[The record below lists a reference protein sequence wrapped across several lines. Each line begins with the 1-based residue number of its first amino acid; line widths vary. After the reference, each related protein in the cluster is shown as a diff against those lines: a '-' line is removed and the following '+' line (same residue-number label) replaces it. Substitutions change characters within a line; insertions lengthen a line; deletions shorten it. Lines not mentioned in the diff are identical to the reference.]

1 MKTSSVLRISAF
13 LFALLGNVGLSHALD
28 LLEAWRAAQSQD
40 PQVAVSQ
47 AAAKAGAARREQ
59 SNALWRPSVQLIVG
73 GSVGLSESGS
83 TGAHFAAPGQPAS
96 NGVDFN
102 TSVQAGLSGR
112 WVLSARKALSSGERS
127 AQGRQLELSA
137 DMANLQFQADHNALM
152 LQTATR
158 YLDVVLA
165 HKSLAL
171 LGHQHQAAQSALVQ
185 AQDRFVLGDKP
196 ITDTHEARQR
206 AMQLQA
212 QVLAAKSTL
221 TLAQRVLAKSTGL
234 PETQMHANDL
244 QPLAALVHPSAAP
257 QVSTLEALHAQAQA
271 RNIGLRLH
279 VLRVE
284 IAAQEIVKSS
294 ATSRSSLDLVAKL
307 GQDRISG
314 DGAYGNASNSATQGL
329 IGVQWT
335 MPLSSGGMRDAR
347 LQEALH
353 LRDLAQA
360 ELEAAEQSTSQSLL
374 AAWLQQQNGP
384 ANLAA
389 LQAAYDASVAR
400 LDATRLGLEV
410 GDRNTLELLQAINEA
425 GSSALILEQARHALL
440 IGQLQLQA
448 LTGPLV
454 PQDLSLAAR
463 QWLR

>member
-1 MKTSSVLRISAF
+1 MKTSCVLRTSA
-13 LFALLGNVGLSHALD
+13 LLLALLGNAGASHALD
-28 LLEAWRAAQSQD
+28 LLEAWQAAQSQD

-59 SNALWRPSVQLIVG
+59 ATALWRPSVQLIVG
-73 GSVGLSESGS
+73 GGVGLSESGS

-96 NGVDFN
+96 SGVDFN

-112 WVLSARKALSSGERS
+112 WVLSARKALTSGERS

-137 DMANLQFQADHNALM
+137 DMANLQLQADHNTLM

-171 LGHQHQAAQSALVQ
+171 LEHQHQAAQSAWVQ
-185 AQDRFVLGDKP
+185 AQDRFALGDKP

-212 QVLAAKSTL
+212 QVLVAKSAL
-221 TLAQRVLAKSTGL
+221 TLAQRVLAQSTGL
-234 PETQMHANDL
+234 PETQMQANDL
-244 QPLAALVHPSAAP
+244 QPLATLAQQSSAP
-257 QVSTLEALHAQAQA
+257 QMPTLEALQAQAQA

-279 VLRVE
+279 LLRVE

-294 ATSRSSLDLVAKL
+294 ATSRSSLDLVANL

-314 DGAYGNASNSATQGL
+314 DGAYGSASNSATQGL

-335 MPLSSGGMRDAR
+335 MPLSSGGMREAR

-353 LRDLAQA
+353 LRDQAQA
-360 ELEAAEQSTSQSLL
+360 ELEAAEQSTRQSLL
-374 AAWLQQQNGP
+374 VAWLQQQNGP
-384 ANLAA
+384 ARLTA

-400 LDATRLGLEV
+400 LDATRLGLQV
-410 GDRNTLELLQAINEA
+410 GDRNTLELLQALNDA
-425 GSSALILEQARHALL
+425 GSSALVLEQARHVLL

-454 PQDLSLAAR
+454 PQDLSLAAG

>member
-1 MKTSSVLRISAF
+1 L
-13 LFALLGNVGLSHALD
+13 ALLGSAGVSHALD
-28 LLEAWRAAQSQD
+28 LLEVWQAAQSQD

-59 SNALWRPSVQLIVG
+59 SKALWRPSVQLIVG
-73 GSVGLSESGS
+73 GGVGLSESGS

-96 NGVDFN
+96 SGVDFN

-112 WVLSARKALSSGERS
+112 WVLSARKALNSGERS

-137 DMANLQFQADHNALM
+137 DIADLQMQSDYNALM

-171 LGHQHQAAQSALVQ
+171 LEHQHQAAQSAWVQ
-185 AQDRFVLGDKP
+185 AQDRFALGDKA

-212 QVLAAKSTL
+212 QVLEAKSKL
-221 TLAQRVLAKSTGL
+221 RFVQRVLAQSTGL
-234 PETQMHANDL
+234 PETQMQAKDL
-244 QPLAALVHPSAAP
+244 QPLAALAQQASASQLPAW
-257 QVSTLEALHAQAQA
+257 EALQAQSQA

-279 VLRVE
+279 LLRVE

-294 ATSRSSLDLVAKL
+294 ATSRSSLDLVANL
-307 GQDRISG
+307 GQDRIGG

-329 IGVQWT
+329 LGLQWT
-335 MPLSSGGMRDAR
+335 MPLSSGGMREAR

-353 LRDLAQA
+353 LREQAQA
-360 ELEAAEQSTSQSLL
+360 ELQAAEQSTSQRLL
-374 AAWLQQQNGP
+374 VAWLEQQNGP
-384 ANLAA
+384 DRLAA

-400 LDATRLGLEV
+400 LDATRLGLQL
-410 GDRNTLELLQAINEA
+410 GDRTTLELLQALNDA
-425 GSSALILEQARHALL
+425 GSSALAVEQARHALL

-448 LTGPLV
+448 LIGPLV
-454 PQDLSLAAR
+454 PQDLSLAAV